1 MWGDFIENVQ
11 KDDEERTTKT
21 DIAKELLQDILA
33 NSALP
38 QVEISALAY
47 EKGISKR
54 TLDRAKSELKIKSYL
69 TDKKWFWQLPEK

>member
-11 KDDEERTTKT
+11 KDDEEKTTKT
-21 DIAKELLQDILA
+21 DIAKQFLQDILA
-33 NSALP
+33 NGALP
-38 QVEISALAY
+38 QVEISTAAL

-54 TLDRAKSELKIKSYL
+54 TLDRAKSELNIKSYL